1 MLEAVKKALDV
12 TVDDYDKEIEELI
25 DAALMDM
32 ELTGINIRNRRDP
45 RILMAVKTFCRI
57 NFKSPPDYDRLKA
70 SYDEQ
75 KAQLTM
81 ATGFTNWGDE

>member
-1 MLEAVKKALDV
+1 VLEAVKKALDV

-32 ELTGINIRNRRDP
+32 ELTGINIRNRQDP

>member
-32 ELTGINIRNRRDP
+32 ELTGINIRNRQDP